1 MDDKIYSNNLFRF
14 LSYSVL
20 IAFSQTYTKNYDRG
34 LIALRIST
42 LTMLT
47 IFTAI
52 IRLPLTLPELCQN
65 DIALQGGIPFELFLI
80 LQLKRNSNMIKH
92 CGKRNKVQ
100 V

>member
-1 MDDKIYSNNLFRF
+1 
-14 LSYSVL
+14 
-20 IAFSQTYTKNYDRG
+20 
-34 LIALRIST
+34 
-42 LTMLT
+42 MLT